1 MDGQG
6 NNITPKSNVLTF
18 WMKRKQ
24 MEDGQEVV
32 TEQRH
37 TDETIM
43 TSEDAARY
51 TINNVFGNWHP
62 DEIIQQVEKKVKKL
76 KKRL

>member
-1 MDGQG
+1 
-6 NNITPKSNVLTF
+6 
-18 WMKRKQ
+18 
-24 MEDGQEVV
+24 MENGEEVV
-32 TEQRH
+32 TEQRC

-43 TSEDAARY
+43 NGEDAARY

-62 DEIIQQVEKKVKKL
+62 DEIIKQVEKKVKKL

>member
-1 MDGQG
+1 MDAQG
-6 NNITPKSNVLTF
+6 NDITPKTNVLTF
-18 WMKRKQ
+18 SMKRKK
-24 MEDGQEVV
+24 MENGEEVV
-32 TEQRH
+32 TEQRC

-43 TSEDAARY
+43 NSEDAARY

-62 DEIIQQVEKKVKKL
+62 DEIIKQVEKKVKKL